1 MAYTDTEQTAVATS
15 PLGGVT
21 EPATEGPEETQVAGL
36 IGTAASKIGNAVFP
50 QKTRDRMSQ
59 GIMSSIMGKTG
70 GQLNEARIKARD
82 LNPDTPR
89 QVDDLNQPITVD
101 DVAPG
106 TTVEEGVPDQALG
119 GVEEPVTLN
128 PVLED
133 FKPDAG
139 APIATDIPAA
149 PEKLIEPDLNDR
161 YIKVGIEEIDAVM
174 SAPERRD
181 ELLGGGLSDFNAGK
195 IPDANGVQERIEAIS
210 LQYAGKIDEEKR
222 GVITNEVSRQLGDL
236 VGADSKTMKKVA
248 EAVMNR
254 RKGEGINVEGM
265 GMMESMLAA
274 RDMLVGE
281 VRKLDGLAKTAA
293 EGTREQLAAFRY
305 QLEVVANFQTQI
317 KGAQT
322 EYGRTL
328 QSFNIPARETN
339 GNPYVDAD
347 SALKTDRDFTQLLDS
362 FGGEDSVRKM
372 AAAYSTTTDLSQKT
386 RLARGLTL
394 TRKMGNALYEVW
406 QHTLLTNPVSQTKNI
421 VSGVYTT
428 FIAPNFE
435 LGGGYL
441 ISAARRKI
449 TGADDGV
456 YAEDVQAQ
464 LFGQI
469 MTLQEAFIASKD
481 AFIGTNGLPSKVES
495 TNVQGKAAGAP
506 RISAFSGEA
515 FGQAGGIG
523 TAIDVLGNVLTAG
536 RVAFRSLE
544 TGDAFFKVTAKRG
557 ELYKLAM
564 ISGRARGKEGEDL
577 TDYIAEYVADPPAAS
592 MDKMEALAKYVT
604 LQTELDAVGKAF
616 NTIGKLPIVRYFT
629 PFVKTPYNSSI
640 YAFIDRSWAGLFWGN
655 TRKMID
661 EGGAQRDEAIAR
673 VALGTA
679 VGGSAVALALTGKC
693 TGGGPANQALRKTLM
708 ESQDWRPY
716 SCRVGGQWASYAGIE
731 PFSSIMGVWA
741 DVAEIASSTD
751 VLDPDFKFKNVLD
764 DDGAQIFHDDF
775 SYDDLVIAVIGAT
788 AYNVSNKAFMQGFSN
803 LSGLIQDP
811 SRRAKATSQD
821 FITSLVPRGVAQ
833 LKKTGIPF
841 TDIGPDPTMRQVRTF
856 LDRLKSQIPGL
867 SKDLQPSVDAYGND
881 KIYGVAG
888 VEGDRNL
895 SFGPDMMSPLKLGPA
910 NKKDVVTEERIRL
923 KGIRFA
929 NNSDE
934 IRIDGLRKPIELPD
948 KMMYYRNQQRGK
960 IAFKILEAQIKSD
973 DYQELK
979 KLSEAGNVEITR
991 RMKMILQ
998 NIYADAKATAD
1009 SMLLQHPVHGP
1020 QIQRHIEA
1028 MTQEQFIDD
1037 SKGTDQ

>member
-1 MAYTDTEQTAVATS
+1 MAYTETEQTAVATS

-36 IGTAASKIGNAVFP
+36 IGAAASKIGNKVFP
-50 QKTRDRMSQ
+50 PTARDKMSK
-59 GIMSSIMGKTG
+59 GIIGSIMGKTG
-70 GQLNEARIKARD
+70 GQLNEARIRARD
-82 LNPDTPR
+82 LDPNAPR
-89 QVDDLNQPITVD
+89 QNADLNQPITVD
-101 DVAPG
+101 DMGVA
-106 TTVEEGVPDQALG
+106 TTVEEGVQEGALG
-119 GVEEPVTLN
+119 AVEQPATLN

-133 FKPDAG
+133 FKQDAG
-139 APIATDIPAA
+139 ATIAKEIPGT
-149 PEKLIEPDLNDR
+149 PEKLIEADPNDS

-174 SAPERRD
+174 NAPERRD
-181 ELLGGGLSDFNAGK
+181 ELLGGGLSDFNEGK

-210 LQYAGKIDEEKR
+210 LQYAGKIDEAKR

-236 VGADSKTMKKVA
+236 VGANSKTMLKVA

-281 VRKLDGLAKTAA
+281 VKKLDGLAKTAA

-362 FGGEDSVRKM
+362 FGGEDSVRRM
-372 AAAYSTTTDLSQKT
+372 AAAYSTTTDLSMKT
-386 RLARGLTL
+386 KLARGLTL
-394 TRKMGNALYEVW
+394 KRKMGNALYEVW
-406 QHTLLTNPVSQTKNI
+406 QHALLSNPISQAKNVI
-421 VSGVYTT
+421 SGVYTT
-428 FIAPNFE
+428 LIAPNFE

-449 TGADDGV
+449 TGADDGIK
-456 YAEDVQAQ
+456 AEDVQAQ
-464 LFGQI
+464 IFGQL
-469 MTLQEAFIASKD
+469 MSLQEAFVAGKD
-481 AFIGTNGLPSKVES
+481 GFVATNNLPSKVES
-495 TNVQGKAAGAP
+495 TNVQGAAAGAP

-523 TAIDVLGNVLTAG
+523 TAIDVMGNVLTAG
-536 RVAFRSLE
+536 RIGFRTLE
-544 TGDAFFKVTAKRG
+544 AGDAYFKAVAQRG
-557 ELYKLAM
+557 ELYKNAM
-564 ISGRARGKEGEDL
+564 ITGQARGKEGEDL
-577 TDYIAEYVADPPAAS
+577 IDYMAEYVADPPAATL
-592 MDKMEALAKYVT
+592 DKMQALAKYVT
-604 LQTELDAVGKAF
+604 LQTDLDEVGKAF
-616 NTIGKLPIVRYFT
+616 NVIGKLPIVRYFT
-629 PFVKTPYNSSI
+629 PFVKTPYNSSV
-640 YAFIDRSWAGLFWGN
+640 YAFIDRSWAGMFWGN

-661 EGGAQRDEAIAR
+661 AGGAQKDEAIAR

-679 VGGSAVALALTGKC
+679 VGGSATALALTGKC
-693 TGGGPANQALRKTLM
+693 TGGGPANQALRQSLM

-716 SCRVGGQWASYAGIE
+716 SCRVGGKWISYAGIE
-731 PFSSIMGVWA
+731 PLSSIIGVWA

-751 VLDPDFKFKNVLD
+751 ILDPDFKFKNILA
-764 DDGAQIFHDDF
+764 DDGQQIFHDDF

-803 LSGLIQDP
+803 FSALIQDP

-821 FITSLVPRGVAQ
+821 FISSMVPRGLAQ

-841 TDIGPDPTMRQVRTF
+841 TDVGPDPVMRDVRTF
-856 LDRLKSQIPGL
+856 LDRIKSQIPGL
-867 SKDLQPSVDAYGND
+867 SKDLMPAVDAYGND
-881 KIYGVAG
+881 KVYGIAG
-888 VEGDRNL
+888 VGGDRNL
-895 SFGPDMMSPLKLGPA
+895 SYGPDMVSPLKLGPA
-910 NKKDVVTEERIRL
+910 KTKDVVSEERIRL
-923 KGIRFA
+923 NGIRFS

-934 IRIDGLRKPIELPD
+934 VRFPGLRKPIELPD
-948 KMMYYRNQQRGK
+948 KMRYYRNQQRGK
-960 IAFKILEAQIKSD
+960 IAFKLLQEVITSD
-973 DYQELK
+973 DYQEQK
-979 KLSEAGNVEITR
+979 KLSEKGNVEITR
-991 RMKMILQ
+991 RMKMSLQ
-998 NIYADAKATAD
+998 NIYADSLKVANA
-1009 SMLLQHPVHGP
+1009 MLLEHPVHGP
-1020 QIQRHIEA
+1020 LIEQYIET
-1028 MTQEQFIDD
+1028 MSEEQFIDD
-1037 SKGTDQ
+1037 SRGTEQ